1 MDKSICIE
9 VGSHI
14 KECCNIPYKVVSY
27 PAIDTHSCYMDLS
40 NMDVEIREVM
50 ARLSDILATRK
61 VNSITIN

>member
-1 MDKSICIE
+1 
-9 VGSHI
+9 
-14 KECCNIPYKVVSY
+14 
-27 PAIDTHSCYMDLS
+27 MDLS